1 MNEQPSESA
10 LPSQPAVTDLE
21 VTKRH
26 AEYWRRNIRYMWILL
41 AIWFL
46 VSYGFGIILTGPLNA
61 INLPGTS
68 FPLGFWFAQQGS
80 IYVFVVLIFVYVKLM
95 NSLDQE
101 FDVDERDDV

>member
-46 VSYGFGIILTGPLNA
+46 VSYGFGINLTGPLNA

-80 IYVFVVLIFVYVKLM
+80 VISFIIIIFFYANRMAKLDKKY
-95 NSLDQE
+95 NLE
-101 FDVDERDDV
+101 E